1 MKSRGNNVR
10 QISAVHASA
19 YLIPACLCLSL
30 SLTIQCIQNIEANP
44 ARPPSLSPSEVYY
57 LHQPKRPR
65 KSQARPPLKKCLQ
78 LFSSLV
84 TLDSAG
90 RLLVIRARVNWV
102 LISVYNTR
110 TVVIELKMSKA
121 RTYGTGASLALCLS
135 CCLLLVGAQLTDP
148 SEVDALRAIK
158 KRLNDP
164 RRFLRNWNKG
174 DPCTRNWTGVLCF
187 DGPLGDGYLHVQE
200 LQLLSKNLSG
210 TLAPELGLLSHLKI
224 LDFMWN
230 KISGSMPKE
239 IGNIKTLELL
249 LLNGNQLTGSLPDE
263 LGYLPNL
270 DRIQI
275 DQNQI
280 SGPLPKSF
288 ANLNKTKHFHMNNN
302 SISGSIPPEL
312 SRLPSLVHFLLDNN
326 NLSGSLP
333 AEFSQMPKL
342 LILQLDNNNFEGNEI
357 PASYGNRTTL
367 LKLSLRNCSLRGPV
381 PDLSKIPQL
390 GYIDLSWN
398 QLSGPIPSN
407 RLSANMTTIDLSHNN
422 LTGSIPDSFS
432 GLPFLQRL
440 SLENNSLTGLVPS
453 TIWQNVT
460 ISADKKLVL
469 DFENNLLS
477 NISGPLNPPANV
489 TIMLEGNPVCSRANV
504 LNINQFCGSQD
515 AEDRPNLPNSE
526 TICPPLACPTEQNFE
541 YVPESPEPCFC
552 AAPIRVGY
560 RLKSPGLS
568 AFPPYLEPFE
578 EYLTS
583 GLKLNLYQLKINSY
597 LWEEGP
603 RLKMSLNL
611 YPLFM
616 NNSGNISRVFN
627 DSELLRIRSMF
638 TGWNIPDSDIF
649 GPYELLNFTLLPP
662 YAPVVDFTN
671 SGISKGAVAGI
682 VLGSIAGA
690 VTVSAIITI
699 LILRKYSKSYHAIS
713 RRRQM
718 STIPIKIDGVKG
730 FSFEEMVLATNNFSN
745 SSQVGQG
752 GYGKVYKGIL
762 ADGTLVAIKRAQ
774 EGSLQGEKEFYTEI
788 ELLSR
793 LHHRNLVSLLGY
805 CNEKG
810 EQMLVYEFMPNGT
823 LRDHLSAKLKDP
835 LSFAMRLRIALAS
848 AKGILYLHTEA
859 DPPIFHRDI
868 KATNILL
875 DSKFT
880 AKVADFGL
888 SRLAPVA
895 DGEGAVPAHVSTV
908 VKGTPGY
915 LDPEYFLTHKLT
927 DKSDVYSLGIVFL
940 ELLTGMQPISH
951 GKNIAR
957 EVNLAYQSGMIFSII
972 DSKMGSYPAECV
984 EQFMTLALRC
994 CQDETDNRP
1003 SMAEVVRELENIRR
1017 ITPES
1022 DIVPSESMTADSD
1035 KVDATP
1041 PSSAA
1046 MNPFVSSDVSGS
1058 GLVSGVVPSI
1068 KPR

>member
-1 MKSRGNNVR
+1 MLDLNFFS
-10 QISAVHASA
+10 VH
-19 YLIPACLCLSL
+19 
-30 SLTIQCIQNIEANP
+30 
-44 ARPPSLSPSEVYY
+44 
-57 LHQPKRPR
+57 
-65 KSQARPPLKKCLQ
+65 
-78 LFSSLV
+78 FSVDIGS
-84 TLDSAG
+84 
-90 RLLVIRARVNWV
+90 NF
-102 LISVYNTR
+102 
-110 TVVIELKMSKA
+110 
-121 RTYGTGASLALCLS
+121 
-135 CCLLLVGAQLTDP
+135 
-148 SEVDALRAIK
+148 DALRAIK
-158 KRLNDP
+158 KKLDDP
-164 RRFLRNWNKG
+164 RRFLRDWNKG
-174 DPCTRNWTGVLCF
+174 DPCTRSWTGVICF
-187 DGPLGDGYLHVQE
+187 AAPLADGYLHVQE
-200 LQLLSKNLSG
+200 LQMLSKNLSG
-210 TLAPELGLLSHLKI
+210 TLAPELGLLSYMKI

-230 KISGSMPKE
+230 KMSGSIPKE
-239 IGNIKTLELL
+239 IGNIKSLELL
-249 LLNGNQLTGSLPDE
+249 LLNGNQLTGPLPDE
-263 LGYLPNL
+263 LGYLPKL

-275 DQNQI
+275 DQNKI

-326 NLSGSLP
+326 NLTGSLP
-333 AEFSQMPKL
+333 PEFSQMPKL
-342 LILQLDNNNFEGNEI
+342 LILQLDNNNFEGSEI

-381 PDLSKIPQL
+381 PDLSNIPQL

-422 LTGSIPDSFS
+422 LTGPIPDNFS

-440 SLENNSLTGLVPS
+440 SLENNLLSGSVPS

-460 ISADKKLVL
+460 ISGAKKLVL
-469 DFENNLLS
+469 DFQKNLLT
-477 NISGPLNPPANV
+477 NISSTFNPPANV
-489 TIMLEGNPVCSRANV
+489 TIMLQGNPVCSSSNF
-504 LNINQFCGSQD
+504 LNIGQFCRSQD
-515 AEDRPNLPNSE
+515 AEDRPDLTNPEN
-526 TICPPLACPTEQNFE
+526 TCPTLGCPTDQNFE
-541 YVPESPEPCFC
+541 YVPKSPAPCFC
-552 AAPIRVGY
+552 VAPIRVGY

-568 AFPPYLEPFE
+568 SFPSYVVPFE

-611 YPLFM
+611 YPRFF

-627 DSELLRIRSMF
+627 DSELLRIRGMF

-662 YAPVVDFTN
+662 YAPVLQSSK
-671 SGISKGAVAGI
+671 SGINTGAVVGI

-690 VTVSAIITI
+690 VIVSAIITI
-699 LILRKYSKSYHAIS
+699 LILRKYTNRYHAVS
-713 RRRQM
+713 RKRQM
-718 STIPIKIDGVKG
+718 SSIPIKIEGVKG
-730 FSFEEMVLATNNFSN
+730 FSFEEMVLATNNFSS

-752 GYGKVYKGIL
+752 GYGKVYKGVL

-793 LHHRNLVSLLGY
+793 VHHRNLVSLLGY
-805 CNEKG
+805 CNEEG

-823 LRDHLSAKLKDP
+823 LRDHLSAKFKDP

-875 DSKFT
+875 DTKFT

-895 DGEGAVPAHVSTV
+895 DGEGTVPAHVSTV

-940 ELLTGMQPISH
+940 ELLTGMHPISH

-957 EVNLAYQSGMIFSII
+957 EVNIAYQSGMFFSII
-972 DSKMGSYPAECV
+972 DNKMGSYPSECV
-984 EQFMTLALRC
+984 EQFVTLALRC
-994 CQDETDNRP
+994 CQDETDKRP
-1003 SMAEVVRELENIRR
+1003 SMAEVVRELENIWR

-1022 DIVPSESMTADSD
+1022 DSIPSESMTTDSD
-1035 KVDATP
+1035 KVDTTP
-1041 PSSAA
+1041 NSSSAA

-1058 GLVSGVVPSI
+1058 NLVSGVVPSI